1 MGGAGGTPSER
12 SASPTPSSTSTSAR
26 SASRF
31 EKLQSHMLT
40 SLLSLQSIPPP
51 NRQPVVKNKEPLSL
65 PTTTRNF
72 RGFVQKSGPV
82 FLIQDTVHETL
93 MWDHPARTLV
103 VMAAWAVIG
112 EYESEVRRRLI
123 VQSGVTHLCFY
134 PALHPYL
141 LVPLPPF
148 LLSLLLLQTYQARYP
163 PVKAGASESTKVTPA
178 QAIEHAIL
186 HPTSTGHGKVRPPL
200 VPEPP
205 NEGSVKYYENLRD
218 IQNM

>member
-1 MGGAGGTPSER
+1 MGGRATGAPSER
-12 SASPTPSSTSTSAR
+12 SASPTPSTTSTSAT

-51 NRQPVVKNKEPLSL
+51 NRQPVSKNKEPLSL

-112 EYESEVRRRLI
+112 ESEEVRHDWLRRAVGL
-123 VQSGVTHLCFY
+123 TCD
-134 PALHPYL
+134 AL
-141 LVPLPPF
+141 PLPSTT
-148 LLSLLLLQTYQARYP
+148 SLPPRPSSSIYALAVAATDVSSKIPTRQSRIIGKHKGHTCAGHRACHLASHKHRPWQGQTTTR
-163 PVKAGASESTKVTPA
+163 AGAAE
-178 QAIEHAIL
+178 
-186 HPTSTGHGKVRPPL
+186 
-200 VPEPP
+200 
-205 NEGSVKYYENLRD
+205 
-218 IQNM
+218 